1 MEYMNKPVFKILKA
15 VCMTNFAEIA
25 KCQSLKFKEKIFF
38 CFVSFSGG
46 IFRSLALG
54 AWHLTFPDSL
64 DFHITLRP
72 S

>member
-25 KCQSLKFKEKIFF
+25 KCQSL
-38 CFVSFSGG
+38 SGG

>member
-25 KCQSLKFKEKIFF
+25 KCQSLKKIFFLF

>member
-25 KCQSLKFKEKIFF
+25 KCQSLKKRF